1 MGDFCLTIWILKD
14 IIYIKTQTMNLI
26 EFKLEKGTVFINP
39 DKIVSVSKK
48 QDGKTEITTINY
60 NEFYMIDENIDDVLI
75 KLRHLVEYNFFKI

>member
-1 MGDFCLTIWILKD
+1 
-14 IIYIKTQTMNLI
+14 MNLI

-39 DKIVSVSKK
+39 DKIVSVSEK

>member
-1 MGDFCLTIWILKD
+1 
-14 IIYIKTQTMNLI
+14 MNLI

-39 DKIVSVSKK
+39 DKIVSVSEK
-48 QDGKTEITTINY
+48 QDGKTEITTLNY